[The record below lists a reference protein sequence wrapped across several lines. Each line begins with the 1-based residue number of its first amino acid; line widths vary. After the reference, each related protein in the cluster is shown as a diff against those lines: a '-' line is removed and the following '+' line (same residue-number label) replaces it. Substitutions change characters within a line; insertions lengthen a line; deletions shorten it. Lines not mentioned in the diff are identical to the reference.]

1 MAQSGSPREAN
12 PERPTVATHA
22 YSVARGYAELEQGAR
37 VFGIASLREATAW
50 EFNLKIG
57 LGRGLQ
63 LGVFGPGYLRTSAG
77 AGVGDVGVSLK
88 LSRGVSSRSTV
99 ALVPS
104 VTFPT
109 GDEARGLGA
118 GRMLSS
124 AVAVLSADLPARFHF
139 DVNAGPVGVGAGKPQ
154 WFTSVGF
161 SRGGTIGA
169 ATELFAFTSGASGPR
184 QGGLLA
190 AAVVR
195 CAEWAVLDAGGA
207 VGLSRE
213 TPHQVFVGLT
223 TNVGR
228 IFK

>member
-1 MAQSGSPREAN
+1 VLGCAGSLGARSGSPRDAN

-22 YSVARGYAELEQGAR
+22 YSVAGGYAELEQGTR
-37 VFGIASLREATAW
+37 
-50 EFNLKIG
+50 
-57 LGRGLQ
+57 
-63 LGVFGPGYLRTSAG
+63 VFGPGYLRTSAG
-77 AGVGDVGVSLK
+77 AGVGDLGVSLK

-109 GDEARGLGA
+109 GDRARGLGA

-124 AVAVLSADLPARFHF
+124 VVAVLSADLPASLHF
-139 DVNAGPVGVGAGKPQ
+139 DFNTRPVGVGAGTPQ

-161 SRGGTIGA
+161 SRAGTIGA
-169 ATELFAFTSGASGPR
+169 ATELFDFTSGASGPR
-184 QGGLLA
+184 QRGFLA

-195 CAEWAVLDAGGA
+195 CAAWAVLDARGA
-207 VGLSRE
+207 VGLSQE
-213 TPHQVFVGLT
+213 TPNQALVGLT
-223 TNVGR
+223 TNLGR